1 MLVAGSAAIF
11 YRSDLM
17 VAYHRQR
24 LATELNEWRAPPP
37 AGESMD
43 YRDYSGVE
51 SELSQLVSLGTLD
64 RIELSIRLHNDS
76 ALTPLPSLNRLQN
89 GKSPA
94 PVFHHIKGDPRIQPQ
109 TVVIWCDPGDTAY
122 WEQFAGST
130 LEKDAMVGVPT
141 DAPASW

>member
-1 MLVAGSAAIF
+1 
-11 YRSDLM
+11 
-17 VAYHRQR
+17 
-24 LATELNEWRAPPP
+24 
-37 AGESMD
+37 MD

-51 SELSQLVSLGTLD
+51 SELSQLVSLGALD
-64 RIELSIRLHNDS
+64 RIELSIRLYSDS

-89 GKSPA
+89 GQNPA
-94 PVFHHIKGDPRIQPQ
+94 PVFHHIKGDPRVQPQ

-130 LEKDAMVGVPT
+130 LEKDATVGVPT